1 MLEVATRFRELCKQ
15 SDEQMRKMRPHRDEV
30 RMHEEETAA
39 EYLEGTEDQMTT
51 DLNDPARTKD
61 SHADANVD
69 QADERWDRLFSISI
83 YF

>member
-1 MLEVATRFRELCKQ
+1 
-15 SDEQMRKMRPHRDEV
+15 
-30 RMHEEETAA
+30 MHEEETAA

-51 DLNDPARTKD
+51 DLNDPARTKE